1 MALLVCKKCKK
12 LITSKVEPCPYCGEV
27 NEGGPRRDLS
37 PKGVSLRNAGMGFF
51 VLAVVLI
58 LLFQWTSSGTK
69 AIPASGANA
78 PASVAPSKPSCLS
91 SDCPTGTSAVTN
103 TTPQDP
109 FYLCKTDGLSE
120 YANFVLN
127 MMIKQD
133 RYAEI
138 VPSAKTGEL
147 ALQGDEKLLLDK
159 YRAKAGAASF
169 EDALSRC
176 YRGLGGE
183 KVVVL
188 YSPADSS
195 SIYVADAEVPENK
208 FWLPKARLFRQ

>member
-1 MALLVCKKCKK
+1 
-12 LITSKVEPCPYCGEV
+12 
-27 NEGGPRRDLS
+27 
-37 PKGVSLRNAGMGFF
+37 MGFF
-51 VLAVVLI
+51 ILAVVLI

-69 AIPASGANA
+69 AIPASDAHA
-78 PASVAPSKPSCLS
+78 PAASVAPPSCLS
-91 SDCPTGTSAVTN
+91 ADCPTGTQAITN
-103 TTPQDP
+103 ATQQDP

-127 MMIKQD
+127 VMIKQD

-138 VPSAKTGEL
+138 VPSVKTGEL

-169 EDALSRC
+169 EDALSKC
-176 YRGLGGE
+176 YRGLAGE

-188 YSPADSS
+188 YSPTDSS